1 VFAILLFG
9 RWRFGWRGRRATGWT
24 LSGFTLLALAYFGSK
39 IVLETILGRHW
50 G

>member
-1 VFAILLFG
+1 MH
-9 RWRFGWRGRRATGWT
+9 T
-24 LSGFTLLALAYFGSK
+24 LISSAVAVLASTLLLGLAYFGSK